1 MADAKEPAIPPPP
14 PLRRRPVTRR
24 SPRVAQFLRTWYF
37 LRRNTLAMVGLG
49 ILLLMVGVALYAL
62 TLPLSYQAMTVYCAT
77 SQQSPNTYTGSTGSI
92 AIVTGTQN
100 GLPNG
105 TYGFVV
111 TSPKNYIATPT
122 TGTFTVAGAAV
133 LVNISFTPGTSTA
146 AGQSPGPSAPG
157 TNATPFSVT
166 FQETGLSTG
175 TTWSVELNNTSPSVC
190 TPGYRTVCTYP
201 SGSTPP
207 GPGCYQTPP
216 QYLSIIPPT
225 LSFSPFGVGPL
236 PMGSLTQNPT
246 HPYFYN
252 IWEGELRGA
261 DWSLL
266 ISISIVGAGAV
277 AGLLIG
283 AISGTFGGVVDEVLM
298 RIVDI
303 FLSIPQIL
311 LVIVLIAAVTVS
323 YPSLLGLGPFDTRI
337 FLLIVAFT
345 ITWWPFYARIVRGQ
359 VLVTREQKYVEA
371 ARASGAGRGRLIV
384 RHIIPNSVFPVLIQ
398 MSLDVGTVPLFVGTL
413 VFLGFAI
420 FPTAYFPEWGSL
432 SALSVGQGASSVLG
446 FLNTCQLA
454 ASGIGTCL
462 IPWWQLLFPGFVL
475 FFYALSVNFLSDG
488 LRDALDPRLRR

>member
-1 MADAKEPAIPPPP
+1 MTPAAPANTLPASPPK
-14 PLRRRPVTRR
+14 RRPVRR
-24 SPRVAQFLRTWYF
+24 PSPRIAQFLRTWYF

-49 ILLLMVGVALYAL
+49 ILLALVAMALYAL
-62 TLPLSYQAMTVYCAT
+62 TLPLSYQQLEVYCAT
-77 SQQSPNTYTGSTGSI
+77 SQTSPNAYTSTTGQI

-111 TSPKNYIATPT
+111 LTPRNYVASPTSGSFVVRGSSVLLNVSFSPGTATGNASDLQGIVPPSTATPY
-122 TGTFTVAGAAV
+122 
-133 LVNISFTPGTSTA
+133 P
-146 AGQSPGPSAPG
+146 
-157 TNATPFSVT
+157 VT
-166 FQETGLSTG
+166 FQESGLPSG
-175 TTWSVELNNTSPSVC
+175 TLWTVMINNTSPSVC
-190 TPGYRTVCTYP
+190 TPGYQTVCTYP

-207 GPGCYQTPP
+207 GPGCYPTPP
-216 QYLSIIPPT
+216 QYLSIIAPT
-225 LSFSPFGVGPL
+225 ASFAPFGPGPL
-236 PMGSLTQNPT
+236 PLGSLTQNPT

-252 IWEGELRGA
+252 IWQGVLRGS

-266 ISISIVGAGAV
+266 ISISIVGAGALS
-277 AGLLIG
+277 GLMIG
-283 AISGTFGGVVDEVLM
+283 AISGTYGGLVDEVLM
-298 RIVDI
+298 RLVDI

-311 LVIVLIAAVTVS
+311 LVIVVIAAVTLS
-323 YPSLLGLGPFDTRI
+323 YPNLFGLGPFNTRI
-337 FLLIVAFT
+337 LLLILAFT
-345 ITWWPFYARIVRGQ
+345 VTWWPFYARIVRGQ

-371 ARASGAGRGRLIV
+371 SRASGASRRRLMV

-432 SALSVGQGASSVLG
+432 SALSVGTGASSVLG

-454 ASGIGTCL
+454 ASGIGSCL
-462 IPWWQLLFPGFVL
+462 IPWWQLLFPGFTL
-475 FFYALSVNFLSDG
+475 FFYALAVNFLSDG